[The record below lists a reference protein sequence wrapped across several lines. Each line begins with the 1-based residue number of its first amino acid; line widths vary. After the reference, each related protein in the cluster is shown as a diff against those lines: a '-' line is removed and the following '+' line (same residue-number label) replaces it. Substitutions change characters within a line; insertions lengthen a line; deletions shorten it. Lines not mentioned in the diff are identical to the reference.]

1 MINHGTSRA
10 VRGEAEKPP
19 NVSIETNIRSCQS
32 LLKATL
38 TSESENTNPLKPPPA
53 RADIADTHHFCR
65 PLQERGIPPFRESS
79 RAVPRPV
86 GMPSGNQWEVSESR
100 PPQRADFLGER
111 HPNVGSTSPQGPAQP
126 SHWAPGRNCSQIDLS
141 QNGGGST
148 NAGFLVVPLQ
158 HEQRLKRFGTQ
169 IQSCAVTRRSCHLAR
184 AWPRPR
190 CPGNTGAAP

>member
-111 HPNVGSTSPQGPAQP
+111 HPNVGC
-126 SHWAPGRNCSQIDLS
+126 HWAPGRNCSQIDLPKW
-141 QNGGGST
+141 GGST

-158 HEQRLKRFGTQ
+158 HHNKGSNVLGLKSSPAQ
-169 IQSCAVTRRSCHLAR
+169 
-184 AWPRPR
+184 
-190 CPGNTGAAP
+190 